1 MIKLDISIL
10 DEMGF
15 GDVSDADKK
24 QLYGSF
30 VEKLEL
36 NVGTVL
42 SQQMNDQQ
50 LADFMKL
57 VDGGDQ
63 EAAKQW
69 LEQNMPEYKNV
80 VSEELEK
87 LKKELTDNAQAIK
100 ESLGSD

>member
-15 GDVSDADKK
+15 SDISEADKK
-24 QLYGSF
+24 QLYGTF

-36 NVGTVL
+36 NVGTIL
-42 SQQMNDQQ
+42 SQQMDDQQ

-57 VDGGDQ
+57 VDSGDQ

-69 LEQNMPEYKNV
+69 LEENMPKYKEV

-100 ESLGSD
+100 ESLNT